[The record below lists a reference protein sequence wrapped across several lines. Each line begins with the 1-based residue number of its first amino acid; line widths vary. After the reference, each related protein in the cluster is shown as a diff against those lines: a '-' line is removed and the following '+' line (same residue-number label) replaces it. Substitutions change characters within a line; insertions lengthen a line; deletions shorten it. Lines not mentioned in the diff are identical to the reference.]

1 MKTIGQLID
10 EVIVREGDYSNHPA
24 DRGGPTRFGVTELV
38 ARANGYTGDMKVFP
52 RDRAVDIYRAAY
64 WTRPSFD
71 QVAAVAP
78 LVAGELFD
86 TGINMGVTVAAGFLQ
101 RALNVLNRGA
111 TDYPDVIADGQI
123 GPVTLFALRAFL
135 TKRGAAGE
143 RVLVK
148 ALDALQGERYIQL
161 AEMRP
166 ANEAFVYG
174 WLSERLGQAA

>member
-1 MKTIGQLID
+1 MKTIRQLID
-10 EVIVREGDYSNHPA
+10 EAIAREGDYSNHPA
-24 DRGGPTRFGVTELV
+24 DRGGPTRFGVTEQV
-38 ARANGYTGDMKVFP
+38 ARANGYDGDMKVFP
-52 RDRAVDIYRAAY
+52 RDRAVNIYRATY
-64 WTRPSFD
+64 WKRPSFD

-78 LVAGELFD
+78 LVAAELFD

-111 TDYPDVIADGQI
+111 IDYPDMIADGQI

-135 TKRGAAGE
+135 AKRGAAGE

-161 AEMRP
+161 AEARP

-174 WLSERLGQAA
+174 WISERLGQAA

>member
-1 MKTIGQLID
+1 MKTIAQLID

-52 RDRAVDIYRAAY
+52 RDRAVSIYRATY

-71 QVAAVAP
+71 QVAALAP
-78 LVAGELFD
+78 LVAAELFD

-111 TDYPDVIADGQI
+111 TDYPDMIADGQI

-135 TKRGAAGE
+135 AKRGAAGE

-161 AEMRP
+161 AEARP

-174 WLSERLGQAA
+174 WISERLGQAA